1 MNLDGMSDD
10 QLLSLYNE
18 KMVQS
23 STYKTREQALKIL
36 INSLY
41 GA

>member
-1 MNLDGMSDD
+1 MNLNEMSNDD
-10 QLLSLYNE
+10 LIKLRNQSLENAAR
-18 KMVQS
+18 
-23 STYKTREQALKIL
+23 YKTREQALKIL